1 MAVQRTDGPPKLI
14 ERAGLAAGAGAC
26 GAALAAAGCYTFFYG
41 IVSLISSQGLSVMAG
56 NAASGAIG
64 VLFLLGVAVAMS
76 AGGGAILSRAL
87 GVSTWRRSTLLS
99 VVAHAIG
106 VALWIMAW
114 NYLNSWRYDV
124 YSEQPLV
131 YSEQPLRSYLAAAYA
146 FVVPLLVVFSSYRRD
161 APGGLVVALFLAVAA
176 AALPVASVLRAS
188 EGLAL
193 VSGLVA
199 WVVLPAVSVLG
210 SAMIGPRNR

>member
-1 MAVQRTDGPPKLI
+1 MAGQRTDGPPKLI

-64 VLFLLGVAVAMS
+64 VLFLLALAVAMS

-99 VVAHAIG
+99 VVAHAVG

-161 APGGLVVALFLAVAA
+161 APGGLVVALFLAVAT
-176 AALPVASVLRAS
+176 AALPVASVLIAS

-199 WVVLPAVSVLG
+199 WVVLPAGSVLG
-210 SAMIGPRNR
+210 SAMIGTRNR

>member
-1 MAVQRTDGPPKLI
+1 MAGQRTDGPPKLI

-64 VLFLLGVAVAMS
+64 VLFLLALAVAMS

-99 VVAHAIG
+99 VVAHAVG

-114 NYLNSWRYDV
+114 NYLNSWRYD
-124 YSEQPLV
+124 V

-161 APGGLVVALFLAVAA
+161 APGGLVVALFLAVAT
-176 AALPVASVLRAS
+176 AALPVASVLIAS

-199 WVVLPAVSVLG
+199 WVVLPAGSVLG
-210 SAMIGPRNR
+210 SAMIGTRNR

>member
-1 MAVQRTDGPPKLI
+1 MDGQRTDGPTKLI

-26 GAALAAAGCYTFFYG
+26 GAALAAAGCYTFYYG
-41 IVSLISSQGLSVMAG
+41 IVSFISSLGLAVMAG
-56 NAASGAIG
+56 NDASGTIAEF
-64 VLFLLGVAVAMS
+64 FLLGVAVAMS
-76 AGGGAILSRAL
+76 VGGGAILSRAL
-87 GVSTWRRSTLLS
+87 GVSAWWRSTLLS

-114 NYLNSWRYDV
+114 NYLTSYSV
-124 YSEQPLV
+124 PYFMYSEEPV
-131 YSEQPLRSYLAAAYA
+131 RSYLAAAYA

-161 APGGLVVALFLAVAA
+161 APGGLVVALFLAVAT

>member
-1 MAVQRTDGPPKLI
+1 MDGQRTDGPPTLI
-14 ERAGLAAGAGAC
+14 ERAGLTAGAGAC

-41 IVSLISSQGLSVMAG
+41 IVSFISSLGWSVMAS
-56 NAASGAIG
+56 NAASGTIAE
-64 VLFLLGVAVAMS
+64 LFLLGLAVAMS
-76 AGGGAILSRAL
+76 VGGGAILSRAL
-87 GVSTWRRSTLLS
+87 GVSTWQRSTLLS

-106 VALWIMAW
+106 VALWITAW
-114 NYLNSWRYDV
+114 NYLSSYPGRYDA
-124 YSEQPLV
+124 

-161 APGGLVVALFLAVAA
+161 APGGLVVVLFLAVTT
-176 AALPVASVLRAS
+176 AALPVASVLRES

-193 VSGLVA
+193 VSGIVA

-210 SAMIGPRNR
+210 SAIIGVRNLS

>member
-1 MAVQRTDGPPKLI
+1 MAGQRTDGPPKLI

-56 NAASGAIG
+56 NAASGTIAE
-64 VLFLLGVAVAMS
+64 LFLLALAVAMS

-87 GVSTWRRSTLLS
+87 GVSTWRSSTLLS

-106 VALWIMAW
+106 VALWTMAW

-161 APGGLVVALFLAVAA
+161 APGGLVVALFLAVAT

>member
-1 MAVQRTDGPPKLI
+1 MDGQRTDGPPKLI

-41 IVSLISSQGLSVMAG
+41 IVSVISSQGLSVMAG
-56 NAASGAIG
+56 NAASVTIA
-64 VLFLLGVAVAMS
+64 VLLLGVAVAMS

-188 EGLAL
+188 EGLAFL
-193 VSGLVA
+193 PGCAA
-199 WVVLPAVSVLG
+199 WAAPPAATVLG
-210 SAMIGPRNR
+210 SAMIGPRSHP